1 MACAFNL
8 VGGGCQ
14 FDPNEAN
21 AMVSEVHRPSYDFV
35 IEEMTDGQK
44 GVMNNNM
51 LYVVLVWLRDKADDT
66 WPKEVHNNARIRNS
80 MQAG

>member
-51 LYVVLVWLRDKADDT
+51 L
-66 WPKEVHNNARIRNS
+66 
-80 MQAG
+80 